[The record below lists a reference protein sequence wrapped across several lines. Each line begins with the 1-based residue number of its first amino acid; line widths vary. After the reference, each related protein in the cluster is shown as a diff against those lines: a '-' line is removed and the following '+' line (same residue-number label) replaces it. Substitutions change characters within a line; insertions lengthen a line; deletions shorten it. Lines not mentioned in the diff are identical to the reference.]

1 MVQKI
6 EGTEQSR
13 NDLYNIK
20 EYIAADSLFQ
30 AERTIKLIYSHVQKL
45 TSYPEI
51 GMVIYRSE
59 KYLVRR
65 ILIKRYRVIY
75 IFHSDT
81 IFILSV
87 QHQSQELGTDF
98 DLTFI

>member
-6 EGTEQSR
+6 EWTEQSK
-13 NDLYNIK
+13 NDLSKIK
-20 EYIAADSLFQ
+20 EYIAGDSLFQ
-30 AERTIKLIYSHVQKL
+30 SERIIKLIYFSVQKL

-51 GMVIYRSE
+51 GKVIYRSE

-65 ILIKRYRVIY
+65 ILIKNYRVIY
-75 IFHSDT
+75 VFHSDT

-87 QHQSQELGTDF
+87 QHQSKELGTDF